1 MNMSNSLR
9 VVHVAEDID
18 RIAGGIPAVVRQLTC
33 RLSKRGVSVQIAH
46 ATGDSSGVSASVEV
60 LTYPPLGRGK
70 YWSSG
75 KGLKRGLFSLT
86 RSNHE
91 SRCVFHIHGAW
102 SAPQYYAALAC
113 IKTNTPFIFTAH
125 GMLEPWLWNQQGWT
139 KWIKKKIYW
148 LSMAYPVLS
157 KATVIHA
164 ITPLEQKN
172 LQALFPKNR
181 VEVIPNAIEIN
192 DETDVQGI
200 ERQKSILFL
209 GRIEPKKGVDLLLEA
224 FSIAKV
230 DKSWSVNIVGPSWSN
245 NYLLELIALVARN
258 GLSDRVRFHGALF
271 GDEKNSLI
279 DRAWV
284 LVVPSHSEVIGLV
297 NLEAAARRLPTIT
310 TTETGLYDW
319 ELGGGL
325 LISPYVDSL
334 ARALE
339 DACSWSMGEQ
349 FERGLASRNLVLQRY
364 SWQAVTPMWMN
375 LYNSLF

>member
-1 MNMSNSLR
+1 
-9 VVHVAEDID
+9 
-18 RIAGGIPAVVRQLTC
+18 
-33 RLSKRGVSVQIAH
+33 
-46 ATGDSSGVSASVEV
+46 
-60 LTYPPLGRGK
+60 
-70 YWSSG
+70 
-75 KGLKRGLFSLT
+75 
-86 RSNHE
+86 
-91 SRCVFHIHGAW
+91 
-102 SAPQYYAALAC
+102 
-113 IKTNTPFIFTAH
+113 
-125 GMLEPWLWNQQGWT
+125 MLEPWLWNQQGWT